1 MTLVLIL
8 YLCARVAFARYTLVR
23 AARPSWGSIV
33 TSLNQYRN
41 GANHWVILMAPA
53 FVCIMCHAIAGA
65 RKGETI
71 IGCNM
76 DRGARDAWVTE
87 TVSSLGVYGGR

>member
-23 AARPSWGSIV
+23 AARPSWGSTV
-33 TSLNQYRN
+33 TTLNQYKN
-41 GANHWVILMAPA
+41 VSTHWVIPMASDFA
-53 FVCIMCHAIAGA
+53 CIMCHAVAGA

-71 IGCNM
+71 S
-76 DRGARDAWVTE
+76 R
-87 TVSSLGVYGGR
+87 